1 MVTERSRKTIICM
14 TFVPRWTND
23 WGRISHCTDS
33 LNNNRRSKRK
43 RKSAWVPILINPYKL
58 LLLQYIV
65 LFGVVKK
72 VGNKIRRF
80 IKAFERIKM
89 AITTKRLFIYL
100 FLSFKAVAV
109 HSQDQVA

>member
-1 MVTERSRKTIICM
+1 MCT
-14 TFVPRWTND
+14 TFGRRWTND

-43 RKSAWVPILINPYKL
+43 RKRAWVPILINPYKL
-58 LLLQYIV
+58 LHAVYV

-72 VGNKIRRF
+72 VDNKIRRL
-80 IKAFERIKM
+80 IKAFERNKM

-100 FLSFKAVAV
+100 FISIF
-109 HSQDQVA
+109 

>member
-1 MVTERSRKTIICM
+1 M
-14 TFVPRWTND
+14 
-23 WGRISHCTDS
+23 G
-33 LNNNRRSKRK
+33 
-43 RKSAWVPILINPYKL
+43 PYFDQPF

-72 VGNKIRRF
+72 VDNKIRRL
-80 IKAFERIKM
+80 IKAFERNEM

>member
-1 MVTERSRKTIICM
+1 M
-14 TFVPRWTND
+14 TFGRRWTND
-23 WGRISHCTDS
+23 WGRISYCTDS
-33 LNNNRRSKRK
+33 LNSNRRSKRK

-72 VGNKIRRF
+72 VDNKIRRF

-89 AITTKRLFIYL
+89 AITTKRLIIYL
-100 FLSFKAVAV
+100 FLSFKDVAV

>member
-1 MVTERSRKTIICM
+1 MVTEQARGTMICR
-14 TFVPRWTND
+14 TFVRRLTND

-33 LNNNRRSKRK
+33 LNSNRRSKRK

-72 VGNKIRRF
+72 VDNKIRRL
-80 IKAFERIKM
+80 IKAFERNEM

>member
-1 MVTERSRKTIICM
+1 M
-14 TFVPRWTND
+14 TFGRRWTND
-23 WGRISHCTDS
+23 WGRISYCTDS
-33 LNNNRRSKRK
+33 LNSNRRSKRK
-43 RKSAWVPILINPYKL
+43 RKSAWVRILINPYKL

-72 VGNKIRRF
+72 VDNKIRRL